1 VLAGKV
7 SDGWCFGV
15 CYAVLLPFFLA
26 PLFATRL
33 LPGLDLPFHLAA
45 ADMLS
50 KVGSAASPYAPYY
63 DGGLRI
69 APYAA
74 HFMALIA
81 LGKVVSLLT
90 AHKIIIILYVAGLPL
105 AMASLLGA
113 CRRSRVPALLAF
125 PLAYNL
131 TLHYGFISFALSLPV
146 LPWLLAEMT
155 KLVHSE
161 GRRAFAARWI
171 GTAAVAILLFLCHL
185 QNFLYG
191 ICAALAFAVLAAVPF
206 RRRIFASAALLPAF
220 AGVAYWHLSSPP
232 VAGQAKLTA
241 ALAWTF
247 LKRHRRDD
255 LGHETVLVDLWHR
268 IISVPTHA
276 MRAFVD
282 QTNVL
287 ACKGLFLIMVAYVV
301 IGLLAWAP
309 ARQPPLARSVR
320 RRRMR
325 LAGLVAFLGA
335 LTAYLALPHHL
346 QELELMT
353 FFPRFSVLV
362 LLMFLL
368 LVPTG
373 LLHFRGLLAV
383 LLPLPAL
390 VFGVLYG
397 WQLYIHYRL
406 YAVEVAGFV
415 TVAEKTP
422 PGGKALGLVFDRRSR
437 VMQIESALI
446 GVPGFYPALR
456 PALGS
461 MVPPNYCGD
470 RHMPCRLK
478 VAPDFM
484 TSPWT
489 PASFVPAKVLPNF
502 DYFFVR
508 SQPPGFDLFAGYHGM
523 IELLAQAGTWAVFR
537 KKSGPMVPDA
547 KPPAPRPLP
556 VAVPPTAVKVGP
568 PPAAAPVKAPALT
581 APSRKTGPMH

>member
-1 VLAGKV
+1 M
-7 SDGWCFGV
+7 SDVWCFGV
-15 CYAVLLPFFLA
+15 SYALLLPFFLA

-50 KVGSAASPYAPYY
+50 KAGSAASPYAPYY
-63 DGGLRI
+63 EGGLRI

-81 LGKVVSLLT
+81 LGKIVSLLT
-90 AHKIIIILYVAGLPL
+90 AHKIIIILYVAGLPF
-105 AMASLLGA
+105 ATASLLGA
-113 CRRSRVPALLAF
+113 CRRSRIPALLAF

-146 LPWLLAEMT
+146 LLWLLAEMT

-206 RRRIFASAALLPAF
+206 RRRIFAAAALLPAF

-255 LGHETVLVDLWHR
+255 LGREAVLVDLWHR
-268 IISVPTHA
+268 IITLPTHA

-287 ACKGLFLIMVAYVV
+287 ACKGLFLIMVAYVA
-301 IGLLAWAP
+301 IGFLAWAP
-309 ARQPPLARSVR
+309 AHKPPQARSVR

-362 LLMFLL
+362 LLTFLL
-368 LVPTG
+368 LVPAG
-373 LLHFRGLLAV
+373 LLRFRGLLAV

-390 VFGVLYG
+390 VFGALYG
-397 WQLYIHYRL
+397 RQLYLHYRM
-406 YAVEVAGFV
+406 YAAEVAGFV
-415 TVAEKTP
+415 AVAEKTP
-422 PGGKALGLVFDRRSR
+422 PGGKALGLVFDRTSR

-456 PALGS
+456 PAPGS
-461 MVPPNYCGD
+461 MVPPNYCGE

-484 TSPWT
+484 TSPWV

-523 IELLAQAGTWAVFR
+523 IELLAQSGTWAAYR
-537 KKSGPMVPDA
+537 KKPGPVVPDP
-547 KPPAPRPLP
+547 KPPTPRPVLVPPAP
-556 VAVPPTAVKVGP
+556 PTVVNISPHPATAAVK
-568 PPAAAPVKAPALT
+568 ASSSTAPA
-581 APSRKTGPMH
+581 RKTVH